1 VPVSDYHERRQESQ
15 TGSIY
20 VERTRRGNG
29 ASSATIQSTVNASQ
43 TWMVDNADTD
53 GRLPFGVASSSPA
66 GQEATAN
73 GGLSPL
79 LDQYNNGNTPG
90 GPPHCP

>member
-1 VPVSDYHERRQESQ
+1 
-15 TGSIY
+15 
-20 VERTRRGNG
+20 
-29 ASSATIQSTVNASQ
+29 
-43 TWMVDNADTD
+43 MVDNADTD